1 MSPGG
6 GARICCL
13 SHRVASQDTQI
24 GESFIPFS
32 ALTSGKDYTET
43 LVRGGSKTK
52 SSQGCVCCA
61 IALLYCVF
69 ADLMLLLLLLVSYG
83 REKSSAVGCGRGAV
97 GVERNR

>member
-24 GESFIPFS
+24 GESFVPFS

-43 LVRGGSKTK
+43 LVRMKSGGTFGDINVSKID
-52 SSQGCVCCA
+52 VP
-61 IALLYCVF
+61 
-69 ADLMLLLLLLVSYG
+69 
-83 REKSSAVGCGRGAV
+83 VGKRLTVNG
-97 GVERNR
+97 

>member
-13 SHRVASQDTQI
+13 SHRVAHQDTQI

-43 LVRGGSKTK
+43 LVSVGTK
-52 SSQGCVCCA
+52 QQ
-61 IALLYCVF
+61 
-69 ADLMLLLLLLVSYG
+69 
-83 REKSSAVGCGRGAV
+83 
-97 GVERNR
+97 